1 MHSSSWGRAYEWRA
15 GILNVISSGMQTP
28 TEPLHPRKPS
38 TSQEAVELTGADT
51 VSGQSTG
58 ADTVSGQ
65 SPTDYRVSL

>member
-28 TEPLHPRKPS
+28 TEPLHPS
-38 TSQEAVELTGADT
+38 TSQEAFELTGADT

>member
-1 MHSSSWGRAYEWRA
+1 MHSSSWDRAYEWRA

-28 TEPLHPRKPS
+28 TEPLQPS
-38 TSQEAVELTGADT
+38 TSQEAFELTGADT

-65 SPTDYRVSL
+65 SPTDYKVSL